1 MDKMIYCL
9 LLAKSNHTKPETTLN
24 SLKGVMEADLLA
36 VEYHNISAIISDVTE
51 KQLIA
56 NKQRAMEFALVID
69 QLAQK
74 YTLLPMR
81 FGSMMDSADSVLE
94 MLERNE
100 VEIEDSLKKVKN
112 KWEYGLKVLCDRQK
126 LKEEL
131 AAKQNA
137 SNLNQVKPENSS
149 NNSVYK
155 TYVLK
160 KLSEHRAEEQ
170 IISFVDLI
178 LTEIRSHLQELKA
191 VDKCKKV
198 TNDTTLID
206 AVFLLDKKKK
216 KEVIN
221 LVKDLQQKYLQ
232 LNFLLTGPWPPYNF
246 VEINIK

>member
-9 LLAKSNHTKPETTLN
+9 LLANSKYQKPETTLN
-24 SLKGVMEADLLA
+24 SLKGVMEAGLLA

-56 NKQRAMEFALVID
+56 NKQHAVEFALVID

-81 FGSMMDSADSVLE
+81 FGSMMDSADSVMD
-94 MLERNE
+94 MLERHE

-112 KWEYGLKVLCDRQK
+112 KWEYGLKVFCDREK

-131 AAKQNA
+131 AAKQDNDSLTLA
-137 SNLNQVKPENSS
+137 KPEIGSD
-149 NNSVYK
+149 NSVYK

-160 KLSEHRAEEQ
+160 KLNEHRAEEQ
-170 IISFVDLI
+170 ITSFVDLI
-178 LTEIRSHLQELKA
+178 LAEIRSHLQELKA
-191 VDKCKKV
+191 VDKCKKM

-246 VEINIK
+246 VELNLK